1 MTAVVLSVIAGW
13 FVLSALTA
21 VALGLV
27 ARGRSQEEYRRRCF
41 DAELERWLSGGDH
54 PRPAVAEPDG
64 TGG

>member
-21 VALGLV
+21 VALGLL
-27 ARGRSQEEYRRRCF
+27 AKGRSKEENRRRCF
-41 DAELERWLSGGDH
+41 DAELDGWLSGGGR

-64 TGG
+64 TVG

>member
-21 VALGLV
+21 LALGLL
-27 ARGRSQEEYRRRCF
+27 ARGRALEEDRRRCF
-41 DAELERWLSGGDH
+41 DAELDRWLAGGDR

-64 TGG
+64 TAG